1 MKKTDSPDADVFFVE
16 AHSVSR
22 ARAKATGFFFSRA
35 FAFDLGEPLGADG
48 CGLRARERKPAGLK
62 RANAT
67 RGRAGE
73 TFNAARRSLA
83 ALHRGCG
90 GGASLPHIKTSARL
104 AAQDRRPGL
113 DITLLYE
120 VRVGGRLRPAH
131 FA

>member
-48 CGLRARERKPAGLK
+48 CGLRARERKPAGLTPGAAD
-62 RANAT
+62 R
-67 RGRAGE
+67 RAGGG
-73 TFNAARRSLA
+73 RVQR
-83 ALHRGCG
+83 
-90 GGASLPHIKTSARL
+90 GGAQRDRTASGVWGWRSLPHIKTSARL